1 MDEENIFCSKSGN
14 FDILSKFANSISP
27 TSGKRI
33 ITLQEGKKK
42 VQKCSKTTQI
52 RQVDTSR
59 EAQSWTQRHTITH
72 ARTKRAQ
79 SHFQKKRESTTNIGG
94 DSWLCFTGGGG
105 RSGFRAECVRVQC
118 HVSFQT
124 DAKCLSGDFHH
135 QSQDS
140 RGRNSM
146 FSLRLIL
153 EVAGGG
159 SENADVAPAS
169 FI

>member
-1 MDEENIFCSKSGN
+1 M
-14 FDILSKFANSISP
+14 
-27 TSGKRI
+27 SGKRI
-33 ITLQEGKKK
+33 NTLQEGKKK
-42 VQKCSKTTQI
+42 IQKCSKMTRVQ
-52 RQVDTSR
+52 QVDTSR
-59 EAQSWTQRHTITH
+59 EAQSWTQKHTLTHTHTH
-72 ARTKRAQ
+72 AQNRHNHT
-79 SHFQKKRESTTNIGG
+79 FKKRENQPQTFVEIAGCVS
-94 DSWLCFTGGGG
+94 LGGGG

-118 HVSFQT
+118 HISFQT
-124 DAKCLSGDFHH
+124 DAKCLSGDFHR

-169 FI
+169 FF

>member
-1 MDEENIFCSKSGN
+1 MDKENIFCSKSGN

-79 SHFQKKRESTTNIGG
+79 SHFPKKRESTTNIGG

-105 RSGFRAECVRVQC
+105 
-118 HVSFQT
+118 T
-124 DAKCLSGDFHH
+124 LW
-135 QSQDS
+135 
-140 RGRNSM
+140 
-146 FSLRLIL
+146 L
-153 EVAGGG
+153 
-159 SENADVAPAS
+159 
-169 FI
+169 